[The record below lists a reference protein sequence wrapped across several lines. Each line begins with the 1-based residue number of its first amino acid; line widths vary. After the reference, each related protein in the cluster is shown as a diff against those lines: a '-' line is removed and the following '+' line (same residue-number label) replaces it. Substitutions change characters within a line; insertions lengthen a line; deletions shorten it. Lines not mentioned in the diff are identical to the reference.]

1 LVYLQLSCKSRRL
14 PFSGENI
21 MRYLLSGF
29 LVVLILSAA
38 TFAQTR
44 QQALDN
50 LTKIKDEAIRLEKLI
65 LSPDKGDIDLAEKEK
80 VNVFRIM
87 PREKYRNA
95 LFIREGGA
103 YYSFTNLSHIYDR
116 PSQIGFEQNYLSVG
130 FAGVN
135 YGFISDLGE
144 ISITEI
150 GEKTKGFNFLIEYQP
165 PTNVPDGRVE
175 QERARG
181 FEVEGTNFKNR
192 LPAIVGH
199 SYLLRAITY
208 DEADVMVAFKIQRKD
223 NDESLIIFW
232 KLIKQFD
239 KPILIR

>member
-1 LVYLQLSCKSRRL
+1 
-14 PFSGENI
+14 

-44 QQALDN
+44 QQALQDIAK
-50 LTKIKDEAIRLEKLI
+50 LKEQAKMLEKVV
-65 LSPDKGDIDLAEKEK
+65 LSPDKEDIDLAEREK
-80 VNVFRIM
+80 VNVFRLL
-87 PREKYRNA
+87 PRGRTENGDLYSVRG
-95 LFIREGGA
+95 GGA
-103 YYSFTNLSHIYDR
+103 YYSFTTKSHSYNEI
-116 PSQIGFEQNYLSVG
+116 PQIAHQGADVSVG

-135 YGFISDLGE
+135 YGFIADLGE

-150 GEKTKGFNFLIEYQP
+150 GEKTKGFNFLIEYHP

-181 FEVEGTNFKNR
+181 FEVEGINFKNR

-199 SYLLRAITY
+199 NYLLRAVTY
-208 DEADVMVAFKIQRKD
+208 DEADVMVAFKVQRKD
-223 NDESLIIFW
+223 NDGSLIIFW

-239 KPILIR
+239 KPIMIR